1 MLPVFSFGAQTPTGA
16 APEWCPYSLKEM
28 LLMHAAM
35 VLLVLLIG
43 IVMLMFWRGLSCVQ
57 PLLYASLAVCTSL
70 LWHWMF
76 TALCGFG
83 ARPLLTVL
91 SVAIA
96 AGSFLRSS
104 CVDFVIEAVSCG
116 LWTAPFI
123 LIRNSRA
130 LSVSIL
136 STSVVP
142 CRLEGLSM
150 IVLYCIRFLI
160 VLAYVLSPFRYTKEK
175 YHMQTDLMLDGF
187 VLLSVCCQ
195 LFKKVLG

>member
-1 MLPVFSFGAQTPTGA
+1 
-16 APEWCPYSLKEM
+16 
-28 LLMHAAM
+28 M

-70 LWHWMF
+70 LWHWTC

-116 LWTAPFI
+116 LWTAHFI

-150 IVLYCIRFLI
+150 IVLYCSRFLI
-160 VLAYVLSPFRYTKEK
+160 VLAYFYPPFGIPKKSTTCK
-175 YHMQTDLMLDGF
+175 QTSCLM
-187 VLLSVCCQ
+187 VCPPFGILPAFSKRAWMNRWYQ
-195 LFKKVLG
+195 KFAQAYYGPFNIPLHSQPGES